1 MGHILDYLEW
11 RGDLSFESDKINE
24 IDMVALSFVPLLDL
38 EGIAPKMDS
47 GEAISLKELMT
58 RYNDPNYGKSRD
70 IGLLIPYSYLIMLTK
85 IASAER
91 YKNLL
96 VRDYVKIID
105 YENTEQLSCVTLTYN
120 DKYNLV
126 IYSGTD
132 DTTIGWKENFEAM
145 YQDFSLASLDGV
157 KYLSAQAV
165 KYPGKV
171 YVFGHSKGGNISLV
185 STMKC
190 SDDAYKRIERTY
202 SFDGQG
208 IPRIEILSEKECERF
223 KKVYKIVPDSSIVG
237 RIFTH
242 LGKIK
247 IVKSSNK
254 GVNQHDAMSWEL
266 SGKKFNYVKSF
277 NRDSDEIKRLVDGA
291 LEKLTDNDKREVVR
305 VIYGL
310 CEENDI
316 KTLLEL
322 RKKRSGFIKSFMKL
336 SKQDKKLVSSVFM
349 ILFKEKAFRD
359 TLFDGIYTGIKT
371 DFSKQKMLKKN
382 EPIMVEE

>member
-11 RGDLSFESDKINE
+11 RGDLLFESDKINE

-58 RYNDPNYGKSRD
+58 RYNDPNNGKSRD
-70 IGLLIPYSYLIMLTK
+70 IGLLIPYSYIVMLTK

-91 YKNLL
+91 YKNLM
-96 VRDYVKIID
+96 VRDYVKILD

-157 KYLSAQAV
+157 KYLSTQAV

-185 STMKC
+185 SAMKC
-190 SDDAYKRIERTY
+190 SDEAYKRIERTY

-277 NRDSDEIKRLVDGA
+277 NKDSDEIKRLVDGA